1 MREKLKKFSYL
12 VILFI
17 FASFILITGYEF
29 VRFLEIGCAALPFAP
44 AEAYPNPFTSKNH
57 LHLCRVSLF
66 GALAGQ
72 SWRVL

>member
-29 VRFLEIGCAALPFAP
+29 VRFLQTRGTEKQTEHFLRLG
-44 AEAYPNPFTSKNH
+44 
-57 LHLCRVSLF
+57 
-66 GALAGQ
+66 
-72 SWRVL
+72 